1 MYKDKWAWPRVA
13 LLMLLG
19 EKRRWAVSTATATS
33 TSTSTATCTSLPC
46 FSFPCCCSG
55 QGAWLLEFVNC
66 DVDFAPLQRCPG
78 KNDLFITGDSSD
90 HVTRR
95 VTLHG
100 ADTQCLG
107 KGVILCQID
116 IELTFTLL
124 YCTCAHAQPPAK
136 PNLQGCST
144 WTQFTVTVQTH
155 CVLQMKCG
163 VWVGR
168 W

>member
-1 MYKDKWAWPRVA
+1 MAKIGIPNCSRERRG
-13 LLMLLG
+13 G
-19 EKRRWAVSTATATS
+19 EQSAPPPPPAPAPAPSPAPQPAP
-33 TSTSTATCTSLPC
+33 APC

-78 KNDLFITGDSSD
+78 KNHLFITGDSSD

-95 VTLHG
+95 VTLHS